1 MLRLKM
7 INEYTQNK
15 NENVIYREKRKTM
28 LSKDNFDTTGLYE
41 KIINELNKSEKIYN
55 FPNSEEKIVN
65 VYNKNSYNPFFM
77 HDEQMYFLFQ
87 KIFSVVKD
95 VCKENDFSYSKNKYF
110 IYSSFVED
118 QDLSFWY
125 DAGGTSRPS
134 MFGIISLDK
143 QKTKISIN
151 DTDLEVNLGDI
162 IVSEAG
168 NKIVYYNKFKS
179 IVFYVSPLSEIKNQ
193 YSQKWMPLI

>member
-15 NENVIYREKRKTM
+15 NENVIYREKRKTI
-28 LSKDNFDTTGLYE
+28 SYKDNFDITGLYD
-41 KIINELNKSEKIYN
+41 KITNELNKSEKIYN
-55 FPNSEEKIVN
+55 FPNFEEKNIN
-65 VYNKNSYNPFFM
+65 VYNKNSYSPFFM

-87 KIFSVVKD
+87 KVVSLIKN
-95 VCKENDFSYSKNKYF
+95 VCKEHEFSYSKNKYF
-110 IYSSFVED
+110 IYSSLVED
-118 QDLSFWY
+118 QDPSLWY

-134 MFGIISLDK
+134 MFGIISLDL
-143 QKTKISIN
+143 QKSKVLIN
-151 DTDLEVNLGDI
+151 DMEFEIGPGDI

>member
-15 NENVIYREKRKTM
+15 NENVIYREKRKTI

-41 KIINELNKSEKIYN
+41 KIINELNKSEKIYS

-87 KIFSVVKD
+87 KACLLIKNT
-95 VCKENDFSYSKNKYF
+95 CEKYQFSYLKNKYF
-110 IYSSFVED
+110 IYSSLIED
-118 QDLSFWY
+118 QDPSLWY

-134 MFGIISLDK
+134 MFGIISLDSE
-143 QKTKISIN
+143 KTKLLIN
-151 DTDLEVNLGDI
+151 EEEFEIEPGAI
-162 IVSEAG
+162 IISEAG
-168 NKIVYYNKFKS
+168 NKIVYSNKFKS

-193 YSQKWMPLI
+193 YSQKWIPLV